1 MKILVAEDNP
11 DSRQLVTDI
20 IIAMGHE
27 PVASNDGREA
37 LQDIHFHLPDLAI
50 LDVDMPGING
60 FDLCQIIKRDVKT
73 SHIPVLMLT
82 ARADVENKV
91 HGLGLGADDY
101 LSKPFNPRE
110 LMARIETRLRAKHE
124 SDHLRSNQEMILQ
137 TFSRFVSASVVDQL
151 LNDPSLVRL
160 GGTLQEVT
168 VLFADLEGF
177 TALSENL
184 HPEKLLSI
192 LNKYHALVVNII
204 QGYQGTIDKFLGD
217 GVMALFNTPLQQ
229 PNHAQLAVEAAL
241 AIRHQ
246 LSQFHAQVEP
256 QERMKINFGIHTGM
270 AVVGNVGTLDIM
282 NYTAVGDTVNL
293 ASRLQDLS
301 HNSQILISDATYN
314 LVHDRIKANEIGKI
328 HVKNRVEAV
337 MTYEVLEIA
346 IE

>member
-11 DSRQLVTDI
+11 DSRQLVMDI
-20 IIAMGHE
+20 VTAMGHDV
-27 PVASNDGREA
+27 VASTDGREA
-37 LQDIHFHLPDLAI
+37 LQDVHAHMPDLAI

-60 FDLCQIIKRDVKT
+60 FDLCQIIKRDTKT

-82 ARADVENKV
+82 ARADVDNKV

-101 LSKPFNPRE
+101 LPKPFNPRE

-151 LNDPSLVRL
+151 LNDPSLVQL

-184 HPEKLLSI
+184 DPQKLLSI

-217 GVMALFNTPLQQ
+217 GVMALFNTPLPQ
-229 PNHAQLAVEAAL
+229 PDHAQLAVEAAL

-246 LSQFHAQVEP
+246 LSEFHQQVEP
-256 QERMKINFGIHTGM
+256 EERMKINFGIHTGM

-301 HNSQILISDATYN
+301 HNSQILISDSTYKH
-314 LVHDRIKANEIGKI
+314 VHDRIKANEIGKI